1 MGNDGR
7 NGHLTIYVLW
17 PLCGGL
23 MLGAVLGLAAGGL
36 AKLGGKTW
44 PAAAQTGGRV
54 ALVVLAATTAG
65 VFLYALLG
73 WAGPAR
79 LARLQQPR
87 IEKVVEEREE
97 EEEPPWVV
105 QRPWKRLHP
114 VPQIPARLQ
123 VTAKSIEPPVRREI
137 RDLYRFIITMWPTGD
152 VTQANCRAKG
162 FTRRYWDRY
171 IGGSRAE
178 SKLGTESGRGILDRA
193 GVIRKDGN
201 TWVIAAPLDVALQ
214 INEELWAYAQARARM
229 VRL

>member
-44 PAAAQTGGRV
+44 PAAAQVGGRV

-105 QRPWKRLHP
+105 QRPWRRLHP
-114 VPQIPARLQ
+114 APQIPARLQ
-123 VTAKSIEPPVRREI
+123 IEAASIEPPVRREI
-137 RDLYRFIITMWPTGD
+137 RELYRFIITMWPTGD
-152 VTQANCRAKG
+152 ITQANCRAKG

-214 INEELWAYAQARARM
+214 INEELWEYAQARARM

>member
-1 MGNDGR
+1 MGKSET

-23 MLGAVLGLAAGGL
+23 MLGAVLGVAAGGL
-36 AKLGGKTW
+36 QLLGGKPW
-44 PAAAQTGGRV
+44 RDAAQTGGRV
-54 ALVVLAATTAG
+54 ALVVLAATTVG

-87 IEKVVEEREE
+87 VEQIAEQREE

-105 QRPWKRLHP
+105 QRPWKRLNP
-114 VPQIPARLQ
+114 VPQLPARLQ
-123 VTAKSIEPPVRREI
+123 IEARSIEPPARREI
-137 RDLYRFIITMWPTGD
+137 RELYRFIITMWPTGD
-152 VTQANCRAKG
+152 ITQANCRAKG

-193 GVIRKDGN
+193 GVIRKSGGA
-201 TWVIAAPLDVALQ
+201 WVIAAPLDQALQ
-214 INEELWAYAQARARM
+214 INDELWAYAQARAKM